1 MNTHSHAKANDF
13 LSGVSLSVP
22 TLALAWG
29 WPTAVVVGLTL
40 TVLVLIW
47 AAYRTNYPR
56 IANIPEA
63 PGSLPFVG
71 HLPFLGGRLGVNDA
85 DIFSRWSRQLASGIY
100 QIKLGYQRT
109 VIVSSW
115 AVMEELFVSKNSSML
130 DRVHQHGFSDYI
142 GLDISGSSLTPDV
155 KKCRAA
161 AVRAL
166 GKSMWPRYYKLIEPD
181 SVQFITKIYQSG
193 KNGQVP
199 LETYPWLRQI
209 MFNLALHMTY
219 GIRVGD
225 FDPEL
230 ATKLL
235 NSLNVITECRGS
247 TTEYRHYVPLLRM
260 WPWSKSKL
268 IAAAQERNRCA
279 KVLHEQYRRKAEQGK
294 APDCLVSSMRSE
306 RLTPDELFGTCMSI
320 LQAAPDTVSSSTYQC
335 MAWLSSA
342 PGQAFQEECLENIL
356 EVYDGD
362 RDRAWDMAF
371 QEEKV
376 PLLVSLYK
384 ETLRFYATSAFN
396 MRRTSREV
404 TVGDTTT
411 LPKGVGVTM
420 NIRGVNHDPDHY
432 GPDALAF
439 NPKRFLG
446 DTSSHLPHLTF
457 GTGSRICPAYMIAN
471 RIIYAMLVRLILAFR
486 LKEVPGTRLPSIGR
500 LDFSDVMGLIA
511 VPRAYDCA
519 FTARDDAWL
528 KDKLA
533 VE

>member
-1 MNTHSHAKANDF
+1 MNSHPQANDV
-13 LSGVSLSVP
+13 LSGVSGP
-22 TLALAWG
+22 TLALR
-29 WPTAVVVGLTL
+29 WPAVGAIGLTL
-40 TVLVLIW
+40 AVLLFIW
-47 AAYRTNYPR
+47 AAYQTNYPS
-56 IANIPEA
+56 IANLPEA
-63 PGSLPFVG
+63 PGSFPFVG
-71 HLPFLGGRLGVNDA
+71 HLPCLGGRLGVNDA
-85 DIFSRWSRQLASGIY
+85 DVFSRWSRQLASGIY

-166 GKSMWPRYYKLIEPD
+166 GKSMWHGYYKLIEPD
-181 SVQFITKIYQSG
+181 SVKFITKIYESG
-193 KNGQVP
+193 RNGQVP

-225 FDPEL
+225 FDEEL
-230 ATKLL
+230 STRLL

-247 TTEYRHYVPLLRM
+247 TAEYRHYVPLLRA
-260 WPWSKSKL
+260 WPSSKSKL
-268 IAAAQERNRCA
+268 IAAAEERDRCA
-279 KVLHEQYRRKAEQGK
+279 KVLHEQYKRRAEEGK
-294 APDCLVSSMRSE
+294 APDCLVSSLSAE
-306 RLTPDELFGTCMSI
+306 RLTPEELFGTCMSI

-335 MAWLSSA
+335 MAWLCSA
-342 PGQAFQEECLENIL
+342 QGQVFQEECLENIL
-356 EVYDGD
+356 EVYGD
-362 RDRAWDMAF
+362 RDLAWDMAF
-371 QEEKV
+371 REEKV

-396 MRRTSREV
+396 MRRTSKEV
-404 TVGDTTT
+404 TVGDAT
-411 LPKGVGVTM
+411 LPKGMGVTM
-420 NIRGVNHDPDHY
+420 NIRGVNHDPEHY
-432 GPDALAF
+432 GPDALMF
-439 NPKRFLG
+439 NPRRFLK
-446 DTSSHLPHLTF
+446 DTSSYLPHLTF

-471 RIIYAMLVRLILAFR
+471 RIIYAMLLRLILAFR
-486 LKEVPGTRLPSIGR
+486 LKQVPGTRLPSIGR
-500 LDFSDVMGLIA
+500 VDFSDAMGLIA

-528 KDKLA
+528 KNKL
-533 VE
+533 VG